1 MLVQTLVEN
10 AVKHGIAP
18 LPRGGLVRLEARV
31 TDGRVEIIVTNP
43 GRLGPAAGD
52 RGFGLRNTR
61 ERLRLLYGD
70 LASLTLRDDSGQ
82 TTAVVTLPLEMT
94 A

>member
-18 LPRGGLVRLEARV
+18 LPRGGLVRLEARLAN
-31 TDGRVEIIVTNP
+31 GRVEIIVTNP
-43 GRLGPAAGD
+43 GRLEPAGD
-52 RGFGLRNTR
+52 RGSGLRNAR
-61 ERLRLLYGD
+61 ERLQLLYGD
-70 LASLTLRDDSGQ
+70 LASLSLRDDGNQ
-82 TTAVVTLPLEMT
+82 TIAAVILPAEMT